1 MTKMDY
7 RKSLAAYERG
17 FTLIEVLVTLAL
29 ITIISL
35 VVMGALQPWIGFKQ
49 KLDNERKL
57 QDIRQGLLAYYRD
70 NAMAIE
76 AQPPQRIG
84 PFVNSTVSGGRCT
97 EQLSAFVN
105 TINYFSESPDNLQR
119 DGYANPWCIFVSP
132 SLSVNVD
139 GVPVWHRTIA
149 FISPGPNGTLEA
161 GTKMNVNGTITLDP
175 DGDDQGILISGLD
188 VQVSKLRETQ
198 KRMDRIA
205 SAYETYFTARYL
217 ANPAR
222 DIGVYYFSN
231 AYDPTGEVASTGGSW
246 RPVKT
251 YLGFANSDGVSA
263 WEGPQNSIEVAN
275 HNETE
280 TTSGI
285 GVRSPATSGTG
296 VLPYTALLRA
306 RIPAPAGQNLYVSR
320 VVVGTY

>member
-1 MTKMDY
+1 MTKLAY
-7 RKSLAAYERG
+7 RKNSAAFEGG

-49 KLDNERKL
+49 KLDNERKM
-57 QDIRQGLLAYYRD
+57 QDIRQGILAFYRD

-76 AQPPQRIG
+76 AQPAQRIG
-84 PFVNSTVSGGRCT
+84 PFVNSSASGGRCS
-97 EQLSAFVN
+97 EQLSAFVD
-105 TINYFSESPDNLQR
+105 TINYFNESPDNLQR

-132 SLSVNVD
+132 SLFVNVD

-161 GTKMNVNGTITLDP
+161 GTRMNPNGTIALDP
-175 DGDDQGILISGLD
+175 DGDDQGVLISGLD
-188 VQVSKLRETQ
+188 VQVTKLRETQ
-198 KRMDRIA
+198 KRMDRVA

-217 ANPAR
+217 SNPAR
-222 DIGVYYFSN
+222 DIGIYYFSKT
-231 AYDPTGEVASTGGSW
+231 YDPSGEVASTAGGW
-246 RPVKT
+246 KPVSS
-251 YLGFANSDGVSA
+251 YLGFANSDGLSA
-263 WEGPQNSIEVAN
+263 WEGPQNAIELAN

-280 TTSGI
+280 STSGLT
-285 GVRSPATSGTG
+285 VRSPATTGTG

-306 RIPAPAGQNLYVSR
+306 RIPAPSGQNLYISR